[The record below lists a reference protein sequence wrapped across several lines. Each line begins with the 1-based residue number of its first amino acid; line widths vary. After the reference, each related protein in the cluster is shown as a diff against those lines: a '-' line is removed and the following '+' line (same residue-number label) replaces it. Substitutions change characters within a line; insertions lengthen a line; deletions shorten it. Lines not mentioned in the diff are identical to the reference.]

1 MTYKDVFDFLSGI
14 TVTTTTTDTIPVAY
28 YAFPEDPSN
37 PAPPPPFMVY
47 YYEGSDDL
55 YAGNTNYQ
63 KVRPLTIELY
73 TDNKSFDLEERV
85 EDALAGA
92 GLTYSRSET
101 YIDSEKLYMVAY
113 ATEIIVTEVTQ

>member
-1 MTYKDVFDFLSGI
+1 M
-14 TVTTTTTDTIPVAY
+14 
-28 YAFPEDPSN
+28 
-37 PAPPPPFMVY
+37 
-47 YYEGSDDL
+47 
-55 YAGNTNYQ
+55 
-63 KVRPLTIELY
+63 TIELY